1 MVLRT
6 DPDTRFGRTGLPEV
20 RADPRLR
27 ALFERADVIHFA
39 PVRVGPDGALVGARP
54 IATDVLFLPEPNP
67 ADLEPSSDRIGTGFS
82 AVQWILACA
91 IGGCFAFIQ
100 TYDELHDTVFWPG
113 FVGWLVLFG
122 AAALALKEVH
132 RQQIHLRDRNQAR
145 PGNPGIFLLR
155 DALVIRRNGTCAI
168 FPRHAILALG
178 ESIRGGSA
186 QFGETP
192 VFYTVTQITYQG
204 LRGDC
209 TYTLDVGPPMVVA
222 PPPELAARE
231 QLRAARLRR
240 LQAWLKE

>member
-67 ADLEPSSDRIGTGFS
+67 ADLEPPSDPIGAGFR
-82 AVQWILACA
+82 ATQVILTAA
-91 IGGCFAFIQ
+91 IGGCF
-100 TYDELHDTVFWPG
+100 VFALDREEWPL
-113 FVGWLVLFG
+113 FLGWALLLG
-122 AAALALKEVH
+122 AAGLGLMESS
-132 RQQIHLRDRNQAR
+132 RQQIGLRERDRPR